1 MLDDFD
7 FDKESPF
14 QPGKPVSP
22 YYFKGRTKIV
32 KKILRY
38 LNKAEKVM
46 FSIILSL
53 EKRYG

>member
-1 MLDDFD
+1 MDIKEWILMLDDFD

-32 KKILRY
+32 KKILNSY
-38 LNKAEKVM
+38 FWGK
-46 FSIILSL
+46 
-53 EKRYG
+53 

>member
-38 LNKAEKVM
+38 LNKAEK
-46 FSIILSL
+46 
-53 EKRYG
+53 R